1 MRNLSLL
8 ACALLVACSI
18 EEIPGTRVAFDL
30 DADLTSMEHFFDL
43 PWPMDE
49 RLKDGRPDLGGFPN
63 HRANKAVAQ
72 LLSIADARDGYPV
85 NAAAFFRF
93 TAPLKPRSHEELI
106 PAAKT
111 SPILLVDLTD
121 GKLHPV
127 VASTL
132 VEDDYVPEHLLAVG
146 PRPGVVLSP
155 NRKYAYVVLRAAQDE
170 AGQPLGV
177 PLAMRQLLEGETPE
191 GARGAAVA
199 ASYQPLVGALKKAG
213 VEADEV
219 AAAAVFTTGDV
230 VGALH
235 ALTEKVRQ
243 AHTATISDLKPDP
256 DGGEH
261 PGFCELRGLV
271 KQPQFQ
277 QGPPPWD
284 TDGTFA
290 FDATG
295 ELIVQ
300 REEQVPVT
308 ITLPKGEMPEGGW
321 PLMLY
326 FHGSGGDSREAVDA
340 GPKDT
345 PDGERR
351 PDEGPA
357 SVVGPLGL
365 AVATTALPISPERV
379 PGASSFAY
387 LNLNN
392 FAAFPYLF
400 QQGVIEQRLYLDALL
415 KLEIPASTVDG
426 CTGMSLPAG
435 ETAHRFDPAKVVAL
449 GLSMGGMYTNMVGAV
464 EPRIRAVAPTGAGGY
479 WGYFILTTK
488 MLPGATMISA
498 LLGAST
504 EINFLH
510 PTLQLAQTAW
520 EAAEPMVFTP
530 RLARRPLSGHPVRPI
545 YQPVGQEDSYFPE
558 PLLDA
563 MALSYGNQ
571 QASESVWPGLQ
582 QTLALEGRD
591 GLATYPVTDNRK
603 SEDGTAYTGV
613 VVPWAFD
620 GFNGHH
626 VVFQLDEVK
635 RQYGC
640 FFTSFLDTGKATV
653 VAPDGQGAC
662 R

>member
-1 MRNLSLL
+1 MRILTLL
-8 ACALLVACSI
+8 ACALVVACST
-18 EEIPGTRVAFDL
+18 EEIPGTQVVFDL
-30 DADLTSMEHFFDL
+30 DADLASMDHFWDL
-43 PWPMDE
+43 PWPMDA
-49 RLKDGRPDLGGFPN
+49 RLKDGRPDLRGFPN

-72 LLSIADARDGYPV
+72 LLSIGDARDGFPV
-85 NAAAFFRF
+85 NAAAYFRF
-93 TAPLKPRSHEELI
+93 GAPLEPRDKDTLI
-106 PAAKT
+106 PAQAT

-121 GKLHPV
+121 GSLHAV

-132 VEDDYVPEHLLAVG
+132 VEDDYVPENLLAVA
-146 PRPGVVLSP
+146 PRPGVILKP
-155 NRKYAYVVLRAAQDE
+155 GRQYAYVVMRSANDAE
-170 AGQPLGV
+170 GKPLGV
-177 PLAMRQLLEGETPE
+177 PLAMRQLLEGEPPQ
-191 GARGAAVA
+191 GALGQAVA
-199 ASYQPLVGALKKAG
+199 GSYGPLVGALEKAK
-213 VEADEV
+213 VDAAQV

-230 VGALH
+230 VGDLYALS
-235 ALTEKVRQ
+235 ERVRK
-243 AHTATISDLKPDP
+243 AHTATISGLTPDP
-256 DGGEH
+256 DGGDH

-284 TDGTFA
+284 TEGTFA
-290 FDATG
+290 YDEEG
-295 ELIVQ
+295 DLVLQ

-326 FHGSGGDSREAVDA
+326 FHGSGGDSREGVDA

-351 PDEGPA
+351 PNEGPA

-365 AVATTALPISPERV
+365 AMATTALPISPERV

-415 KLEIPASTVDG
+415 KLEIPPSAVDG

-479 WGYFILTTK
+479 WGYFILETK
-488 MLPGATMISA
+488 MMPGAPLIA
-498 LLGAST
+498 GLLGAAE

-510 PTLQLAQTAW
+510 PVLQLAQTAW
-520 EAAEPMVFTP
+520 EGAEPMAFTP
-530 RLARRPLSGHPVRPI
+530 RLARRPLPAHPVRPI

-571 QASESVWPGLQ
+571 QASDSVWPGLQ
-582 QTLALEGRD
+582 ETLAVEGRQ
-591 GLATYPVTDNRK
+591 GLASYPVTDNRK

-613 VVPWAFD
+613 VVPWPFD

-640 FFTSFLDTGKATV
+640 FFTSFLETGRATV
-653 VAPDGQGAC
+653 VAPDSTGPC
-662 R
+662 L